1 MGFGLLLGV
10 VILMNSNVA
19 IEKSVTS
26 WHQFPVYMCNP
37 LERETIM
44 MQALLSNYRFSWR
57 FHIWHI
63 QKKESTFQLQI
74 STLHWLL
81 RWCAVLPP
89 VLDTWLI
96 WRQAAAVTPGTFH
109 ACMGVVNATNSV
121 LIVISTVTPKNSEFV
136 GHATSLQK
144 VQIKRLISSSALIRI
159 LHTK

>member
-26 WHQFPVYMCNP
+26 WHQLSVHMCNP

-44 MQALLSNYRFSWR
+44 MQTLFSNYRFSR
-57 FHIWHI
+57 RLHIWHI
-63 QKKESTFQLQI
+63 QKKGEYFPASDFNF
-74 STLHWLL
+74 TLVAEVI
-81 RWCAVLPP
+81 CSAPSSSGY
-89 VLDTWLI
+89 LI
-96 WRQAAAVTPGTFH
+96 DLTPGSYSNTRY
-109 ACMGVVNATNSV
+109 
-121 LIVISTVTPKNSEFV
+121 IPPKNSEFV

-144 VQIKRLISSSALIRI
+144 VQIKRQISSSALIVI